1 MKHTIKRLTALLCA
15 VMLLLGLSGCKA
27 APAGDPPTVTDPVA
41 PVTDPVTPAAE
52 PVTPEKLQELFAT
65 GGWYAQAL
73 TSTYEDPRDVDL
85 VQMFYNGGGRQV
97 TQEEYDYVQRQL
109 DGPDTDVMAVSPAE
123 MDAALT
129 EVFGLTLE
137 ETNKKGLD
145 GFIFWEETGNYY
157 LCHGDTNIMTVTF
170 TDVQNL
176 GEGCF
181 TLTYEGWDGTYHVE
195 LRLGQTETNAG
206 HVYIIS
212 HTKAE

>member
-1 MKHTIKRLTALLCA
+1 MKYTIKGLAALLCA
-15 VMLLLGLSGCKA
+15 VMLLLGLSGCGA
-27 APAGDPPTVTDPVA
+27 APADNHPT
-41 PVTDPVTPAAE
+41 VTDPVTPAADPVTPAAD
-52 PVTPEKLQELFAT
+52 PVTPEKLQELFAI

-85 VQMFYNGGGRQV
+85 VQMFYNGGGRRV

-109 DGPDTDVMAVSPAE
+109 GDPGADVMVVSPAE

-170 TDVQNL
+170 TDVRNL

-181 TLTYEGWDGTYHVE
+181 TLTYEGWDGAYHVE
-195 LRLGQTETNAG
+195 LRLGQTEADAG
-206 HVYIIS
+206 HVYIAG

>member
-1 MKHTIKRLTALLCA
+1 MKRTIKRLAALLCA

-129 EVFGLTLE
+129 EAGGDQQKRTGWVHFLGGNRKLLSLPRRHQYHDGDVYRCAESGRGLLYPD
-137 ETNKKGLD
+137 L
-145 GFIFWEETGNYY
+145 
-157 LCHGDTNIMTVTF
+157 
-170 TDVQNL
+170 
-176 GEGCF
+176 
-181 TLTYEGWDGTYHVE
+181 
-195 LRLGQTETNAG
+195 
-206 HVYIIS
+206 
-212 HTKAE
+212 